1 VDSLL
6 QYENSTAAVIDTTG
20 NFDVLRLYTLIV
32 AQLSRRPDAQ
42 ASLHSSLK
50 SGPEATIEDLAARLL
65 DRVKIMRVFDFVGVR
80 EAVGEISDG
89 IEKKKSVEPAPT
101 TEENTKTPPAAE
113 AVRNESPIEKKPTKR
128 TYVADSEDE
137 EDDEEMLFDSDVTA
151 NTAVQPVQE
160 PDPMKIEAPETT
172 QAEAGHIKILLID
185 NLAQV
190 LNPLLKKDLIQGIL
204 RPFLTTNQK
213 QHTDSSKQML

>member
-1 VDSLL
+1 
-6 QYENSTAAVIDTTG
+6 
-20 NFDVLRLYTLIV
+20 
-32 AQLSRRPDAQ
+32 
-42 ASLHSSLK
+42 
-50 SGPEATIEDLAARLL
+50 
-65 DRVKIMRVFDFVGVR
+65 MRVFDYVGVK

-89 IEKKKSVEPAPT
+89 IEKKKSVEPAPN
-101 TEENTKTPPAAE
+101 TEESTKPPPVAE
-113 AVRNESPIEKKPTKR
+113 AVRDEPPIEKTPTKR

-137 EDDEEMLFDSDVTA
+137 EDDEEMLFDFDVTA